1 VTRLRDAHVI
11 VTGGSMGIGRAVA
24 AAAAGRGAR
33 VSIIARGEEQLRT
46 AAAELGAAW
55 RRADV
60 TDEAALRTAIDEL
73 TGEQGPCDVM
83 VTSAGFAH
91 PGYSWELPTEVF
103 RTQMEV
109 NYLGTVHAIWAVLP
123 SMMQRRRGHLVVIS
137 SDVGLFGVYG
147 YTAYAPTKF
156 AVRGLAESLRGEV
169 APYGIGVS
177 IAYPPDT
184 ETPGFDAENR
194 IKPPE
199 TARISA
205 SIRPRSAQ
213 QVADAIV
220 TGIERDRLT
229 ITADPTTAFLARG
242 IGIVGPVVR
251 AMMDRD
257 VRRVQAGVR

>member
-1 VTRLRDAHVI
+1 
-11 VTGGSMGIGRAVA
+11 
-24 AAAAGRGAR
+24 
-33 VSIIARGEEQLRT
+33 
-46 AAAELGAAW
+46 
-55 RRADV
+55 
-60 TDEAALRTAIDEL
+60 
-73 TGEQGPCDVM
+73 
-83 VTSAGFAH
+83 
-91 PGYSWELPTEVF
+91 
-103 RTQMEV
+103 
-109 NYLGTVHAIWAVLP
+109 
-123 SMMQRRRGHLVVIS
+123 
-137 SDVGLFGVYG
+137 
-147 YTAYAPTKF
+147 
-156 AVRGLAESLRGEV
+156 LRGEV